1 MVDPFPSSLSP
12 ISTRFPFTLSRSR
25 KNGSLLAEH
34 AVVMSSFT
42 TYIIGFVILVLG
54 LAMAAYLL
62 DVPALWIAV
71 GVIVALGIGVITA
84 TSRTK
89 MKDPP
94 GPAAGP

>member
-1 MVDPFPSSLSP
+1 
-12 ISTRFPFTLSRSR
+12 
-25 KNGSLLAEH
+25 
-34 AVVMSSFT
+34 MSSFT
-42 TYIIGFVILVLG
+42 TYIIGFVILVAG

-62 DVPALWIAV
+62 DVPAVWIAV